1 LKPGFAVDTELESVS
16 LYERFNRLPRVKYLE
31 DRGRKLQQREYGTT
45 GEMLSIIGFAG
56 IVVSKESSQQ
66 AADDVA
72 WSIDHG
78 INYFDVAPVYGNAQD
93 MLGPALEQHRNDV
106 FLACKTKCRDAKT
119 ARKDLENS
127 LCLLRTDRFDLYQL
141 HSMKSWEDLEEATG
155 PDGVLEMVVK
165 ARDEGLVRYIG
176 FSAHSSEV
184 AVELMDRFHFDSVLF
199 PVNWVNYFESGFG
212 PDIMEKAQTQST
224 ARLALKG
231 MASHQLADP
240 RHRIREKCW
249 YHPLE
254 DPELARLALRFTL
267 SQPVTAVI
275 PPGDPELYR
284 MAVEIGQDFA
294 PITEDEIERLRQASK
309 GLSPLFELARA

>member
-1 LKPGFAVDTELESVS
+1 MLK
-16 LYERFNRLPRVKYLE
+16 
-31 DRGRKLQQREYGTT
+31 REYGDT

-56 IVVSKESSQQ
+56 IVVSKENSQQ

-78 INYFDVAPVYGNAQD
+78 INYFDVAPAYGNAQD
-93 MLGPALEQHRNDV
+93 MLGPALEHYRNDV
-106 FLACKTKCRDAKT
+106 FLACKTKYRDAKT
-119 ARKDLENS
+119 AREDLENS
-127 LCLLRTDRFDLYQL
+127 LRLLRTDRFDLYQL
-141 HSMKSWEDLEEATG
+141 HSMKSQDDLEEAIRPG
-155 PDGVLEMVVK
+155 GVLEMISK

-184 AVELMDRFHFDSVLF
+184 AVELMDQFHFDSVLF

-212 PDIMEKAQTQST
+212 PDIMEKAMAEGT

-231 MASHQLADP
+231 MASHQLADAGQ
-240 RHRIREKCW
+240 RVREKCW

-267 SQPVTAVI
+267 SQPVTAAI

-284 MAVEIGQDFA
+284 MAVEIGQYFA
-294 PITEDEIERLRQASK
+294 PITEDEIERLRQAAK
-309 GLSPLFELARA
+309 GLSPLFELAHA